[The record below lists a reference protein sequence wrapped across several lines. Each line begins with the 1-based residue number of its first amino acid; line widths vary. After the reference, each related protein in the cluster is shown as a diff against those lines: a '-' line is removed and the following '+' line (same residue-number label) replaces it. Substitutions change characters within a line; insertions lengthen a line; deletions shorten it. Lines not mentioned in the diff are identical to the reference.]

1 MELYFCFCGVQSCE
15 TDSQF
20 MVNKWWR
27 LYTRY
32 ICGPIYEGKV
42 PLGSLRRRICGRVVQ
57 VSSGTWSFDGFKTDV
72 IRRAR
77 GCNHWLTVRRDANKK
92 TALWYTRVHRK
103 RSSIIFWF
111 FVSWALFFRRDNMRF
126 SILRVFLLHGLC
138 SADFTLRVWCTRGGL
153 GACRPYLYSKFLT
166 VESVYRC
173 SASVLRRSVLQAAD
187 LVSQCRHLARQC
199 GKDISGCIIRIHFLG
214 DRLQKRGL

>member
-77 GCNHWLTVRRDANKK
+77 GCNHWLTVRRDA
-92 TALWYTRVHRK
+92 TRRQ
-103 RSSIIFWF
+103 RSDT
-111 FVSWALFFRRDNMRF
+111 RE
-126 SILRVFLLHGLC
+126 
-138 SADFTLRVWCTRGGL
+138 FT
-153 GACRPYLYSKFLT
+153 
-166 VESVYRC
+166 
-173 SASVLRRSVLQAAD
+173 ASVLPLFFGSSYLGHCFFDVITWDSAFCELFSYVGYVVQISPWEFDAHEEVWE
-187 LVSQCRHLARQC
+187 LVDPTYTQS
-199 GKDISGCIIRIHFLG
+199 FL
-214 DRLQKRGL
+214 L